1 MRPPDV
7 ESGMKALVEASP
19 DTVMQIIAE
28 RQPILAKRIQDE
40 PDPEKAKQLMLQAE
54 DIWDDLIYMLK
65 VTSSG
70 KDAKKKLKNL
80 IILYDQKRWNRRKG
94 YNRFLLIKLLIA
106 TAIVFSWFFSIM
118 SDDHRELES
127 DEQHVALKGWELKG
141 RMGTYGSGINFILI
155 DAAREADR
163 MVYDAAIKKIC
174 RPKTSCTIWFWSDE
188 TKMFIPRKL
197 QGIWDMT
204 GDQKAATTA
213 TYEIHPRTNYKK
225 FRWNCEI
232 VNDPN
237 NCWRP

>member
-1 MRPPDV
+1 MRHSEV

-19 DTVMQIIAE
+19 DTVMQSIDE
-28 RQPILAKRIQDE
+28 SQPLLAKRIQDE
-40 PDPEKAKQLMLQAE
+40 PDPEKAKQLMLEAE

-65 VTSSG
+65 ETSSG
-70 KDAKKKLKNL
+70 KDAKKKLKKL
-80 IILYDQKRWNRRKG
+80 IILYDQKRWMRRKG
-94 YNRFLLIKLLIA
+94 YNRYLLIKLLIA
-106 TAIVFSWFFSIM
+106 TAIVFSWFFSII
-118 SDDHRELES
+118 SDDNRELES

-141 RMGTYGSGINFILI
+141 RMCTYGSGINFILI
-155 DAAREADR
+155 DAARKADR

-188 TKMFIPRKL
+188 TKMFVPRKL

-204 GDQKAATTA
+204 ADQKDATTA

-225 FRWNCEI
+225 FRWNCGI